1 MSPEQQLADTIAKH
15 CYDHYGN
22 MPKKGKPQKG
32 KEWTLL
38 AAIVQENKGNGE
50 CGRGGRPSIK

>member
-1 MSPEQQLADTIAKH
+1 MTLEQNLADTIAKH

-22 MPKKGKPQKG
+22 LPKKGKPQEG

-38 AAIVQENKGNGE
+38 AAIVQETKENGE
-50 CGRGGRPSIK
+50 YCHKSLA